1 MSPILLKLFLLL
13 SEWGVSKKRN
23 KKPFREAFRHLSKL
37 NDLGLSVPFELH
49 SATIKETEELF
60 KLLGRK
66 NSTWKFQIQIPERVN
81 LKYFLIYGPSA
92 PKNILQLPFVTSFLT
107 GENPELMMIY
117 VQTLAE
123 GCSIFFDLYEYSV
136 RNSLIA
142 FPASKN
148 KLEKKFAFLHSNLT
162 EESKKQI
169 IYDAQKLKIRIIITT
184 SSAGAGVNLPISTF
198 IGWGLDRETSGIVQA
213 SGRTARGSGKGNV
226 VWIHNPAVHGRRV
239 PAKSQ
244 VRDMLPGKCLRACQN
259 DWYSAGATN
268 VPSIERDPHECCSAC
283 MRECIKE
290 KSCLDCSSSL
300 DKFMFEQV
308 ELVGKK
314 SVLKLL
320 ETFLKSLNLQEKS
333 PEDCPAYDEASLA
346 KTVITHL
353 DETES
358 LSEMKSFL
366 EIFSLGD
373 ELCQEISNFLER
385 DLSVLFSKDIIEEN
399 AVGNNKSSD
408 DSENES
414 SVETSD
420 GDPSDEYF
428 DDDE

>member
-1 MSPILLKLFLLL
+1 M
-13 SEWGVSKKRN
+13 
-23 KKPFREAFRHLSKL
+23 
-37 NDLGLSVPFELH
+37 
-49 SATIKETEELF
+49 
-60 KLLGRK
+60 
-66 NSTWKFQIQIPERVN
+66 
-81 LKYFLIYGPSA
+81 
-92 PKNILQLPFVTSFLT
+92 
-107 GENPELMMIY
+107 
-117 VQTLAE
+117 
-123 GCSIFFDLYEYSV
+123 
-136 RNSLIA
+136 
-142 FPASKN
+142 
-148 KLEKKFAFLHSNLT
+148 
-162 EESKKQI
+162 
-169 IYDAQKLKIRIIITT
+169 
-184 SSAGAGVNLPISTF
+184 
-198 IGWGLDRETSGIVQA
+198 
-213 SGRTARGSGKGNV
+213 
-226 VWIHNPAVHGRRV
+226 
-239 PAKSQ
+239 
-244 VRDMLPGKCLRACQN
+244 
-259 DWYSAGATN
+259 
-268 VPSIERDPHECCSAC
+268 
-283 MRECIKE
+283 
-290 KSCLDCSSSL
+290 
-300 DKFMFEQV
+300 
-308 ELVGKK
+308 
-314 SVLKLL
+314 LKLL